1 MELLLPPAKRSGY
14 HIELYM
20 VTTGANGMRR
30 LILVVNLV
38 TSSGAAWLLWKS
50 IWPGW
55 PGYSNIFVDG
65 FLVPLVRTGTAIL
78 GLGWLIAIIALLVR
92 RQRLGFRA
100 FFAPL
105 AVAATIGMLAYDVP
119 LRIAFAGSRGGFE
132 QRLRL
137 APSTTNPVAQG
148 QTIGIYNVDKCAADA
163 RGGVYFRTGT
173 TKVGFLDYDTVSSGF
188 VYRPNTEGT
197 PFGADSYRLGRLSGD
212 WYWFRASAD

>member
-1 MELLLPPAKRSGY
+1 
-14 HIELYM
+14 M
-20 VTTGANGMRR
+20 VTTGANGMRK

-55 PGYSNIFVDG
+55 PGPTDTFLGKSIWPGWPGYPNIF
-65 FLVPLVRTGTAIL
+65 LVLLTLTGTAIL
-78 GLGWLIAIIALLVR
+78 GLGWLIAIISLLVR

-105 AVAATIGMLAYDVP
+105 AVAATLGMLAYDVP
-119 LRIAFAGSRGGFE
+119 MRIAFAGCRGGFE

-137 APSTTNPVAQG
+137 ASSTTNPVAQG
-148 QTIGIYNVDKCAADA
+148 QAIGIYNVDKCAADA

-173 TKVGFLDYDTVSSGF
+173 TKVGFLDSSMVSMGF

-197 PFGADSYRLGRLSGD
+197 PFGTANYRLGRLSGD
-212 WYWFRASAD
+212 WFWFSVYDDFD